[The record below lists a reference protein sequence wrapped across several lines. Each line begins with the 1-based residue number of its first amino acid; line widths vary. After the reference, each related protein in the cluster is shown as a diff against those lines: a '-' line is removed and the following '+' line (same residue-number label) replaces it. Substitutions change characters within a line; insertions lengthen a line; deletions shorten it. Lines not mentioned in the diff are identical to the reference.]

1 MLEYATLFWF
11 NWVSSQDQP
20 GEKSIRRP
28 IAGFHIFTL
37 GFVMAISSK
46 DINSAFSAEVTAI
59 PGGEFLNRC
68 FSCGACSGICP
79 VSQAIPDFD
88 PRKIIHMIRMGLKDA
103 LLKSDLLWFCS
114 RCRSCVFVCPQDV
127 RFAEIM
133 VALRQLAMKAGYITS
148 QDLLDKGKAAWVER
162 DLCVSC
168 LTCVRVCPWRIPKID
183 DQGKAAIDPQ
193 ECRGC
198 GICPSECPAQAIRLN
213 ESEDARLIA
222 ACGANQ

>member
-1 MLEYATLFWF
+1 
-11 NWVSSQDQP
+11 
-20 GEKSIRRP
+20 
-28 IAGFHIFTL
+28 
-37 GFVMAISSK
+37 MAISSK

-59 PGGEFLNRC
+59 QGGEFLNRC

-88 PRKIIHMIRMGLKDA
+88 PRKIIHMIRMGLKEA

-114 RCRSCVFVCPQDV
+114 RCRSCIFVCPQDV

-133 VALRQLAMKAGYITS
+133 VALRQLAVKDGYITD
-148 QDLLDKGKAAWVER
+148 QDLLDKGKSAWVER

-168 LTCVRVCPWRIPKID
+168 LTCVRICPWRIPKID
-183 DQGKAAIDPQ
+183 AQGKAAIDPQ

-213 ESEDARLIA
+213 ESEDERLIA
-222 ACGANQ
+222 ACGTNQQ